1 MRERDIETVLVSEV
15 RKHGGRAYKFVSPGN
30 DGVPDRLVV
39 MPGGVIIFVEL
50 KSDTG
55 RLSPQQKVQ
64 LKRLEEMGQD
74 VRVVKGP
81 DGLQMFFLQ
90 MGWLDSVRIVR
101 SKNREEVVSNE
112 VHST

>member
-1 MRERDIETVLVSEV
+1 MRSSTAS
-15 RKHGGRAYKFVSPGN
+15 
-30 DGVPDRLVV
+30 DRLVV
-39 MPGGVIIFVEL
+39 MPGGVVIFVEL

-64 LKRLEEMGQD
+64 LKRLMDLGQAVEV
-74 VRVVKGP
+74 VRGTE
-81 DGLQMFFLQ
+81 GLIRFFLQ
-90 MGWLDSVRIVR
+90 MGWLDSVRTVR

>member
-1 MRERDIETVLVSEV
+1 MRERDIEAALVNEV

-39 MPGGVIIFVEL
+39 MPGGVVIFVEL

-55 RLSPQQKVQ
+55 RLGPQQKVQ

-81 DGLQMFFLQ
+81 DGLQMFFRD
-90 MGWLDSVRIVR
+90 MGWDDAEERVRKKR
-101 SKNREEVVSNE
+101 W
-112 VHST
+112 TG

>member
-39 MPGGVIIFVEL
+39 MPGGVVIFVEL

-81 DGLQMFFLQ
+81 DGLQMFFRD
-90 MGWLDSVRIVR
+90 MGWGDAADRIR
-101 SKNREEVVSNE
+101 NKRWWPG
-112 VHST
+112 